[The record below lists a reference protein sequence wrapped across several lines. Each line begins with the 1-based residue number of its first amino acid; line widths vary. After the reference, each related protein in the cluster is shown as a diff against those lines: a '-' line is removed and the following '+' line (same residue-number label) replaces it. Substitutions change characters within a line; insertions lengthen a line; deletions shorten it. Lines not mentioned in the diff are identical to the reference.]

1 MFRSINALNKSTIWD
16 TTDHYLDYP
25 KKIKNEYCKNY
36 IKYLHRYNVWI
47 EKISRLNKFNLNWW
61 LSTLASRDE
70 RESNIY
76 HYICVLITLEKIK
89 KKKNFKMHSNRF

>member
-1 MFRSINALNKSTIWD
+1 MFKSINALNRSAIWD
-16 TTDHYLDYP
+16 TTAHYSNYP
-25 KKIKNEYCKNY
+25 KKIKIEYRKNY
-36 IKYLHRYNVWI
+36 IKYLQRYNVWI

-76 HYICVLITLEKIK
+76 HYICVLKTL
-89 KKKNFKMHSNRF
+89 